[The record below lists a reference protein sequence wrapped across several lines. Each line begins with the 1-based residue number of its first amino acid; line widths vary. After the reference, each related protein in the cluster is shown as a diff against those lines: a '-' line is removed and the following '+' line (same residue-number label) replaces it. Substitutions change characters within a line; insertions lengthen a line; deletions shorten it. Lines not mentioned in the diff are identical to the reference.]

1 MKYTEE
7 ELKNLR
13 LKQEFFNSVYD
24 TVSAAIDVTS
34 KKYKYKRYDIFKLA
48 ATIYS
53 GEYGYITNKNDYRDE
68 VKLLDEYFRKNYN
81 HSIMT
86 FEIIKAL
93 KEIRASKAFDIL
105 TTDIAYIEVII
116 RTGKEKAPSN
126 PKYFAE
132 YIDNEEY
139 EPLMKKIEEE
149 NSLRYAAMLVYD
161 RLKTLK
167 KN

>member
-1 MKYTEE
+1 MKYTED
-7 ELKNLR
+7 ELKNIR
-13 LKQEFFNSVYD
+13 LKQEFYNSMYD
-24 TVSAAIDVTS
+24 TVSEAIDATA

-53 GEYGYITNKNDYRDE
+53 GEYGYLTNKNDYRAQ
-68 VKLLDEYFRKNYN
+68 VKLLDEYFQKNYH

-93 KEIRASKAFDIL
+93 KEIKASKAFDIL
-105 TTDIAYIEVII
+105 TTDIANIEVII
-116 RTGKEKAPSN
+116 RTGKEKTPEN
-126 PKYFAE
+126 PTYFAD

-139 EPLMKKIEEE
+139 DTLMTKIEEE
-149 NSLRYAAMLVYD
+149 SSLRYAAMLVYD